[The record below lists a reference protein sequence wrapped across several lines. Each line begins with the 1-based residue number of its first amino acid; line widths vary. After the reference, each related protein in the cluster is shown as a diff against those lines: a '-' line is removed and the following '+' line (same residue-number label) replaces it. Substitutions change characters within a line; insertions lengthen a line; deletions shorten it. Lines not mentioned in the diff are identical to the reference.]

1 MLDADRL
8 RPCCV
13 AVIRGRESACEGNH
27 TLRSRVRCAG
37 SWNWERIEDEEVEVP
52 LHEAA
57 RVPVKGK
64 GRQDSKEERLVCGVA
79 VIDFYSITHQQR
91 ESNRHSPDRGQPSQR
106 LADDEQQVQPME
118 RPADDEEQVQP
129 SQRKAR
135 DKREQRTEETDTEQQ
150 ANRLLSLRA
159 DRLRALGQ
167 LAAGIAHEL
176 NQPLVGVRGLAE
188 HLLIG
193 MDRGWN
199 LSEEKIRD
207 KLSLIIQ
214 QADRMTHIIQRVRTF
229 ASGAGKPETCL
240 VHANDVVQGTMSMLG
255 SQMRER
261 GIELDSELAVMNA
274 LVRVNPMSLEEVVL
288 NLVVNAADAL
298 SELTGDRV
306 HSTSHRILVCTRN
319 TRLDNQEYVQIQV
332 IDRGVGIPENLL
344 PRLFE
349 PFLTTKGP
357 DRGTGLGLVICK
369 DLVEQV
375 NGTIGIES
383 AVGHGT
389 TVTVTL
395 PAVTGDHGESS

>member
-1 MLDADRL
+1 M
-8 RPCCV
+8 
-13 AVIRGRESACEGNH
+13 
-27 TLRSRVRCAG
+27 SRRN
-37 SWNWERIEDEEVEVP
+37 STTHVP
-52 LHEAA
+52 
-57 RVPVKGK
+57 R
-64 GRQDSKEERLVCGVA
+64 DS
-79 VIDFYSITHQQR
+79 D
-91 ESNRHSPDRGQPSQR
+91 RHSSDRGQPSQR
-106 LADDEQQVQPME
+106 LTDDEHM
-118 RPADDEEQVQP
+118 QP
-129 SQRKAR
+129 SQRKAL
-135 DKREQRTEETDTEQQ
+135 DKPEQRAEETETEQQ

-193 MDRGWN
+193 IDRGWN
-199 LSEEKIRD
+199 LREEKIRD

-240 VHANDVVQGTMSMLG
+240 VHANEVVQGTMSMLG

-261 GIELDSELAVMNA
+261 GIELDCELAAMIA

-288 NLVVNAADAL
+288 NLVVNAADAMTEL
-298 SELTGDRV
+298 SGDHV
-306 HSTSHRILVCTRN
+306 QTPHRILVRTQTTRQ
-319 TRLDNQEYVQIQV
+319 DNQEYVQIQV

-349 PFLTTKGP
+349 PFLTTKGS

-395 PAVTGDHGESS
+395 PAVANDHGETS